1 MELVSRR
8 NALLM
13 VTEKYLGL
21 IDCFVLRAKIEERR
35 TMDLENKH
43 LAAGL
48 ICEKMFDPIE
58 TTCDLSLFSADERCL
73 IETIVQSIMKNMD
86 GGADN
91 G

>member
-1 MELVSRR
+1 
-8 NALLM
+8 
-13 VTEKYLGL
+13 
-21 IDCFVLRAKIEERR
+21 
-35 TMDLENKH
+35 MDLENKH

-48 ICEKMFDPIE
+48 ICAKMFDPIE

-86 GGADN
+86 GDADN

>member
-86 GGADN
+86 GDADN

>member
-1 MELVSRR
+1 
-8 NALLM
+8 
-13 VTEKYLGL
+13 
-21 IDCFVLRAKIEERR
+21 
-35 TMDLENKH
+35 MDLANKH

-58 TTCDLSLFSADERCL
+58 TTCDLSLFSADECRL
-73 IETIVQSIMKNMD
+73 IETITQSIMKNMD

>member
-48 ICEKMFDPIE
+48 ICAKMFDPIE
-58 TTCDLSLFSADERCL
+58 TTCDLSLFSADECRL

-86 GGADN
+86 GGEGND
-91 G
+91 

>member
-1 MELVSRR
+1 
-8 NALLM
+8 
-13 VTEKYLGL
+13 
-21 IDCFVLRAKIEERR
+21 
-35 TMDLENKH
+35 MDLANNH

-58 TTCDLSLFSADERCL
+58 TTCDLSLFSADECRL

-86 GGADN
+86 GDADN

>member
-21 IDCFVLRAKIEERR
+21 IDCFVLRAKDEERR
-35 TMDLENKH
+35 TMDLANKH

-86 GGADN
+86 GDADN